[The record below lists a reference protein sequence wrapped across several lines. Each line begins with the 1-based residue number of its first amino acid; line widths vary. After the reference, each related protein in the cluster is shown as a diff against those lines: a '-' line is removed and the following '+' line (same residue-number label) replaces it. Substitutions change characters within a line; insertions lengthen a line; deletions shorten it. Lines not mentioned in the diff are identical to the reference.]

1 MKNLSI
7 GDYNLESIL
16 KLIEEKSLLYV
27 PKLLLG
33 GLILWIGMRVI
44 KKLITL
50 LSNLLKKSG
59 FDDTIR
65 PFLVSM
71 MNFVLKGALI
81 LIVASILGVNL
92 SSLVA
97 LLAAVG
103 FAIGMALQGSLGNF
117 ASGILILTLK
127 PYRSGDWIQIED
139 KFGKVEEIG
148 IFSTNIVSPGNKTLI
163 IPNSKITD
171 GVVTNYTKKGMV
183 RLEINVT
190 MPYAE
195 SFPRVKEI
203 IEKAIV
209 DVDNILHEPKTEI
222 GIENFDSH
230 SIDVSVR
237 PYVHPEFFWQ
247 VTFDTHEA
255 IKKAFSDHKIQV
267 AYSEGIEL
275 GAIGN

>member
-1 MKNLSI
+1 MKDINLQKV
-7 GDYNLESIL
+7 LLFVQE
-16 KLIEEKSLLYV
+16 KAIEYV

-33 GLILWIGMRVI
+33 GLILWVGM
-44 KKLITL
+44 KLINKL
-50 LSNLLKKSG
+50 VLFLEKILLKAG

-71 MNFVLKGALI
+71 LTFVLKGAL
-81 LIVASILGVNL
+81 LLVVASILGVDL

-127 PYRSGDWIQIED
+127 PYKAGDWIQVEE

-148 IFSTNIVSPGNKTLI
+148 IFSTTIVSPGNKTLI

-171 GVVTNYTKKGMV
+171 GVVSNYSKKGMV
-183 RLEINVT
+183 RLEVNVT

-195 SFPRVKEI
+195 SFPRIKGI
-203 IEKAIV
+203 IQKSIKSV
-209 DVDNILHEPKTEI
+209 PNILPEPVTEI
-222 GIENFDSH
+222 GIETFDSH
-230 SIDVSVR
+230 SIELTVR
-237 PYVHPEFFWQ
+237 PYVHPENFWQ

-255 IKKAFSDHKIQV
+255 IKKAFSENNIQV

-275 GAIGN
+275 GKIGD

>member
-1 MKNLSI
+1 MKSIDVQKIINLI
-7 GDYNLESIL
+7 QQKAI
-16 KLIEEKSLLYV
+16 IYV

-33 GLILWIGMRVI
+33 GLILWLGM
-44 KKLITL
+44 KLIKRL
-50 LSNLLKKSG
+50 VIVLAKVMEKAG

-65 PFLVSM
+65 PFLISM
-71 MNFVLKGALI
+71 INFVLKGALLLTI
-81 LIVASILGVNL
+81 ASILGVNL

-127 PYRSGDWIQIED
+127 PYKSGDWIQVEE

-148 IFSTNIVSPGNKTLI
+148 IFSTNIVSPGHKTLI

-171 GVVTNYTKKGMV
+171 GVVTNFSKKGMV
-183 RLEINVT
+183 RLEISAT

-195 SFPRVKEI
+195 SFPRVKKI
-203 IEKAIV
+203 IQNAIAKV
-209 DVDNILHEPKTEI
+209 DHILEEPTTEI

-230 SIDVSVR
+230 SIELSIR
-237 PYVHPEFFWQ
+237 PYVHPEDFWQ

-267 AYSEGIEL
+267 AYSEGVEL
-275 GAIGN
+275 GSIGE

>member
-1 MKNLSI
+1 MENI
-7 GDYNLESIL
+7 DIENII
-16 KLIEEKSLLYV
+16 KLIQEKAIIYI

-33 GLILWIGMRVI
+33 GIILWIGM
-44 KKLITL
+44 KLIKRL
-50 LSNLLKKSG
+50 VSFLAKMMEKAG

-65 PFLVSM
+65 PFLISM
-71 MNFVLKGALI
+71 ISFVLKGAL
-81 LIVASILGVNL
+81 LLTVASIFGVDL

-97 LLAAVG
+97 LLAAIG

-127 PYRSGDWIQIED
+127 PYKSGDWIQVEE

-171 GVVTNYTKKGMV
+171 GVVTNYSKKGMV
-183 RLEINVT
+183 RLEISTT

-195 SFPRVKEI
+195 SFPRVKDI
-203 IEKAIV
+203 IKNAIANV
-209 DVDNILHEPKTEI
+209 ENILAEPETEI

-230 SIDVSVR
+230 SIELSIR
-237 PYVHPEFFWQ
+237 PYVHPEDFWQ

-267 AYSEGIEL
+267 AYSEGVEL
-275 GAIGN
+275 GSIGQ

>member
-1 MKNLSI
+1 MKDINI
-7 GDYNLESIL
+7 ESIL
-16 KLIEEKSLLYV
+16 RLIQEKAILYV

-33 GLILWIGMRVI
+33 GLILWIGM
-44 KKLITL
+44 KLINKL
-50 LSNLLKKSG
+50 VSFLEKILKKAG

-71 MNFVLKGALI
+71 LNFVFKGAL
-81 LIVASILGVNL
+81 LLVVASILGVDL

-127 PYRSGDWIQIED
+127 PYKSGDWIQVEE
-139 KFGKVEEIG
+139 KFGKVDEIG
-148 IFSTNIVSPGNKTLI
+148 IFSTTMTSPGNKTLI

-171 GVVTNYTKKGMV
+171 GVVTNYSKRGVV

-195 SFPRVKEI
+195 SFPRVKSI
-203 IEKAIV
+203 IEKALINV
-209 DVDNILHEPKTEI
+209 PNILNEPATEI

-230 SIDVSVR
+230 NVEITVR
-237 PYVHPEFFWQ
+237 PYVNPEFFWQ

-255 IKKAFSDHKIQV
+255 IKKAFSDNKIQV

-275 GAIGN
+275 GSIGS

>member
-1 MKNLSI
+1 MKTI
-7 GDYNLESIL
+7 DFDEIL
-16 KLIEEKSLLYV
+16 KLIQEKAIVYV

-33 GLILWIGMRVI
+33 GLILWIGM
-44 KKLITL
+44 KLANRLINF
-50 LSNLLKKSG
+50 LSKILEKAG

-71 MNFVLKGALI
+71 LSFILKGALL

-97 LLAAVG
+97 LLAAIG

-127 PYRSGDWIQIED
+127 PYKSGDWIQVEE

-148 IFSTNIVSPGNKTLI
+148 IFSTTIVSPGHKTLI
-163 IPNSKITD
+163 IPNAKITD
-171 GVVTNYTKKGMV
+171 GVVTNYSKKGMV

-195 SFPRVKEI
+195 SFPKVKEI
-203 IEKAIV
+203 IKTALANV
-209 DVDNILHEPKTEI
+209 NNILTEPETEI
-222 GIENFDSH
+222 GIETFDSH
-230 SIDVSVR
+230 SIELTIR
-237 PYVHPEFFWQ
+237 PYVHPEDFWQ
-247 VTFDTHEA
+247 VTFDTHETV
-255 IKKAFSDHKIQV
+255 KKAFSDHKIQV
-267 AYSEGIEL
+267 AYSEGVEL
-275 GAIGN
+275 GSIGE

>member
-1 MKNLSI
+1 MDDINAEKILSLI
-7 GDYNLESIL
+7 QEKAIL
-16 KLIEEKSLLYV
+16 YI

-33 GLILWIGMRVI
+33 GLIIWIGM
-44 KKLITL
+44 KLINRL
-50 LSNLLKKSG
+50 VDFSSKMLEKAG
-59 FDDTIR
+59 FDNTIR

-71 MNFVLKGALI
+71 INFVLKGALL

-127 PYRSGDWIQIED
+127 PYKSEDWIQVDE

-148 IFSTNIVSPGNKTLI
+148 IFSTTMISPGNKTLI

-171 GVVTNYTKKGMV
+171 GIVTNYSKKGMV
-183 RLEINVT
+183 RIEINIS
-190 MPYAE
+190 MPYSE

-203 IEKAIV
+203 IEKAIINIP
-209 DVDNILHEPKTEI
+209 NILAEPKTEI
-222 GIENFDSH
+222 GIQNFDSH
-230 SIDVSVR
+230 NIELTIR
-237 PYVHPEFFWQ
+237 PYAHPEYFWQ

-255 IKKAFSDHKIQV
+255 IKKAFSNHKIQV

-275 GAIGN
+275 GTIGN

>member
-1 MKNLSI
+1 MI
-7 GDYNLESIL
+7 DIDIQDIL
-16 KLIEEKSLLYV
+16 IFTQKKALIYV

-33 GLILWIGMRVI
+33 GLILWVGMKIVI
-44 KKLITL
+44 KLVSLLEKVLI
-50 LSNLLKKSG
+50 KAG

-65 PFLVSM
+65 PFIVSM
-71 MNFVLKGALI
+71 INFALKGALL
-81 LIVASILGVNL
+81 LIIASILGLNL

-97 LLAAVG
+97 LLAAIG

-127 PYRSGDWIQIED
+127 PYKSGDWIQVED
-139 KFGKVEEIG
+139 KFGKVDEIG
-148 IFSTNIVSPGNKTLI
+148 IFSTIMTSPGNKTLI

-171 GVVTNYTKKGMV
+171 GVVTNYSKKGVV

-195 SFPRVKEI
+195 SFPKVKTI
-203 IEKAIV
+203 IEEVIV
-209 DVDNILHEPKTEI
+209 KVPNILKDPKPEI

-230 SIDVSVR
+230 NVDVTVR
-237 PYVHPEFFWQ
+237 PYVNPEHFWQ
-247 VTFDTHEA
+247 VTFDAHEA
-255 IKKAFSDHKIQV
+255 IKKAFSDHNIKV

-275 GAIGN
+275 GSIGN

>member
-1 MKNLSI
+1 MKSI
-7 GDYNLESIL
+7 DIQKIIS
-16 KLIEEKSLLYV
+16 LIQQKAIIYV

-33 GLILWIGMRVI
+33 GLILWLGM
-44 KKLITL
+44 KLIKRL
-50 LSNLLKKSG
+50 VIVLAKVMEKAG

-65 PFLVSM
+65 PFLISM
-71 MNFVLKGALI
+71 INFVLKGALLLTI
-81 LIVASILGVNL
+81 ASILGVNL

-127 PYRSGDWIQIED
+127 PYKSGDWIQVEE

-148 IFSTNIVSPGNKTLI
+148 IFSTNIVSPGHKTLI

-171 GVVTNYTKKGMV
+171 GVVTNFSKKGMV
-183 RLEINVT
+183 RLEISAT

-195 SFPRVKEI
+195 SFPRVKKI
-203 IEKAIV
+203 IQNAIAKV
-209 DVDNILHEPKTEI
+209 DHILEEPTTEI

-230 SIDVSVR
+230 SIELSIR
-237 PYVHPEFFWQ
+237 PYVHPEDFWQ

-267 AYSEGIEL
+267 AYSEGVEL
-275 GAIGN
+275 GSIGE

>member
-1 MKNLSI
+1 MTSISIEKILNLI
-7 GDYNLESIL
+7 QE
-16 KLIEEKSLLYV
+16 KAIEYI

-33 GLILWIGMRVI
+33 AIILWLGM
-44 KKLITL
+44 KLANRLIAFLNKT
-50 LSNLLKKSG
+50 LKKAG

-71 MNFVLKGALI
+71 FNFILKGAL
-81 LIVASILGVNL
+81 LLVTASILGVNL

-97 LLAAVG
+97 LLAAIG

-127 PYRSGDWIQIED
+127 PYKSGDWIQIED

-148 IFSTNIVSPGNKTLI
+148 IFSTTIVSPGNKTLI

-171 GVVTNYTKKGMV
+171 GVVTNFSKKGIV
-183 RLEINVT
+183 RLEISVT

-195 SFPRVKEI
+195 SFPRVRSI
-203 IEKAIV
+203 IKTSIKNI
-209 DVDNILHEPKTEI
+209 DNILEDPVTEI

-230 SIDVSVR
+230 SIEVAVR
-237 PYVHPEFFWQ
+237 PYVHPENFWQ

-275 GAIGN
+275 GAIGS

>member
-1 MKNLSI
+1 MENFNIEHFLALVQKNAVQ
-7 GDYNLESIL
+7 
-16 KLIEEKSLLYV
+16 YV
-27 PKLLLG
+27 PKLLLAAV
-33 GLILWIGMRVI
+33 ILWVGM
-44 KKLITL
+44 KLIAKL
-50 LSNLLKKSG
+50 VKFLSKVLEKAG
-59 FDDTIR
+59 FDNTIR

-71 MNFVLKGALI
+71 LNFILKGAL
-81 LIVASILGVNL
+81 LLVCASILGVNL

-127 PYRSGDWIQIED
+127 PYKSGDWIQVDD

-148 IFSTNIVSPGNKTLI
+148 IFSTTIISPGNKTLI

-171 GVVTNYTKKGMV
+171 DVVTNYSKKGMV
-183 RLEINVT
+183 RLEISVT

-195 SFPRVKEI
+195 SFPRVKGI
-203 IEKAIV
+203 ITKSLLSV
-209 DVDNILHEPKTEI
+209 SNILPEPKTEI
-222 GIENFDSH
+222 GIETFDSH
-230 SIDVSVR
+230 SVELTIR
-237 PYVHPEFFWQ
+237 PYVHPEDFWQ

-255 IKKAFSDHKIQV
+255 VKKAFSDNSIKV

-275 GAIGN
+275 GSIGN

>member
-1 MKNLSI
+1 MNAIDFNKILNLI
-7 GDYNLESIL
+7 QEKAIL
-16 KLIEEKSLLYV
+16 YI

-33 GLILWIGMRVI
+33 GIILWIGM
-44 KKLITL
+44 KLAHRL
-50 LSNLLKKSG
+50 VNFLAKVLEKAG

-71 MNFVLKGALI
+71 LSFILKGALL

-97 LLAAVG
+97 LLAAIG

-127 PYRSGDWIQIED
+127 PYKSGDWIQVEE

-148 IFSTNIVSPGNKTLI
+148 IFSTSIVSPGNKTLI
-163 IPNSKITD
+163 IPNAKITD
-171 GVVTNYTKKGMV
+171 GVVTNYSKKGMV

-195 SFPRVKEI
+195 SFPRVKNI
-203 IEKAIV
+203 ITTALTSV
-209 DVDNILHEPKTEI
+209 NNILPEPKTEI
-222 GIENFDSH
+222 GIETFDSH
-230 SIDVSVR
+230 SIELTIR
-237 PYVHPEFFWQ
+237 PYVHPENFWQ
-247 VTFDTHEA
+247 VTFDTHET
-255 IKKAFSDHKIQV
+255 IKKAFSDHNIQV
-267 AYSEGIEL
+267 AYSEGVEL
-275 GAIGN
+275 GNIGE

>member
-1 MKNLSI
+1 MTTINFEKILS
-7 GDYNLESIL
+7 
-16 KLIEEKSLLYV
+16 LIQNKAIEYI

-33 GLILWIGMRVI
+33 ILILWLGMKLVNKLVI
-44 KKLITL
+44 F
-50 LSNLLKKSG
+50 LSKTLKKAG

-71 MNFVLKGALI
+71 FNFILKGALL
-81 LIVASILGVNL
+81 LIIASILGVNL

-97 LLAAVG
+97 LLAAIG

-127 PYRSGDWIQIED
+127 PYKSGDWIQVED

-148 IFSTNIVSPGNKTLI
+148 IFSTTIVSPGNKTLI

-171 GVVTNYTKKGMV
+171 GVVTNFSKKGIV
-183 RLEINVT
+183 RLEITVT

-195 SFPRVKEI
+195 SFPRVRSI
-203 IEKAIV
+203 IKNSIKNIE
-209 DVDNILHEPKTEI
+209 NILEDPITEI

-230 SIDVSVR
+230 SIQVAVR
-237 PYVHPEFFWQ
+237 PYVHPENFWQ

-275 GAIGN
+275 GAIGS

>member
-1 MKNLSI
+1 MKNIDIQNIIS
-7 GDYNLESIL
+7 
-16 KLIEEKSLLYV
+16 LIQQKAIIYV

-33 GLILWIGMRVI
+33 GLILWLGM
-44 KKLITL
+44 KLIKRL
-50 LSNLLKKSG
+50 VVVLAKVMEKAG

-65 PFLVSM
+65 PFLISM
-71 MNFVLKGALI
+71 INFVLKGALLLTI
-81 LIVASILGVNL
+81 ASILGVNL

-127 PYRSGDWIQIED
+127 PYKSGDWIQVEE

-148 IFSTNIVSPGNKTLI
+148 IFSTNIVSPGHKTLI

-171 GVVTNYTKKGMV
+171 GVVTNFSKKGMV
-183 RLEINVT
+183 RLEINAT

-195 SFPRVKEI
+195 SFPRVKKI
-203 IEKAIV
+203 IQNAIAKI
-209 DVDNILHEPKTEI
+209 DNILEEPTTEI

-230 SIDVSVR
+230 SIELSIR
-237 PYVHPEFFWQ
+237 PYVHPEDFWQ
-247 VTFDTHEA
+247 VTFDTHEV

-267 AYSEGIEL
+267 AYSEGVEL
-275 GAIGN
+275 GSIGE

>member
-1 MKNLSI
+1 MT
-7 GDYNLESIL
+7 DYNLENIL
-16 KLIEEKSLLYV
+16 SLVKNKAFTYV
-27 PKLLLG
+27 PKLFLG
-33 GLILWIGMRVI
+33 GIILWVGMQVI
-44 KKLITL
+44 KRLVSFLDKILI
-50 LSNLLKKSG
+50 KYG

-71 MNFVLKGALI
+71 LNFVLKGAL
-81 LIVASILGVNL
+81 LLVVASLLGVNL
-92 SSLVA
+92 SGLVA
-97 LLAAVG
+97 LVAAIG

-127 PYRSGDWIQIED
+127 PYKSGDWIQIED

-148 IFSTNIVSPGNKTLI
+148 IFSTVIVSPGNKTLI

-195 SFPRVKEI
+195 SFPRVKDI
-203 IEKAIV
+203 IYQAIAS
-209 DVDNILHEPKTEI
+209 VDNILEEPKTEI

-230 SIDVSVR
+230 NIDISVR

-247 VTFDTHEA
+247 VTFDTHEV

-275 GAIGN
+275 GKIGS

>member
-1 MKNLSI
+1 MEDFDFDKYLA
-7 GDYNLESIL
+7 
-16 KLIEEKSLLYV
+16 LIQEKAIIYI
-27 PKLLLG
+27 PKLLLA
-33 GLILWIGMRVI
+33 GLILWVGM
-44 KKLITL
+44 KLINKLVTF
-50 LSNLLKKSG
+50 LSKVLEKAG

-71 MNFVLKGALI
+71 LNFVFKGTL
-81 LIVASILGVNL
+81 LLVCASILGVNL

-127 PYRSGDWIQIED
+127 PYRSGEWIQVDD

-148 IFSTNIVSPGNKTLI
+148 IFSTTIISPGNKTLI

-171 GVVTNYTKKGMV
+171 DVVTNYSKKGMV

-195 SFPRVKEI
+195 SFPRVKDI
-203 IEKAIV
+203 IKNAIKT
-209 DVDNILHEPKTEI
+209 VDNILAEPEVEI
-222 GIENFDSH
+222 GIETFDSH
-230 SIDVSVR
+230 SIELTVR
-237 PYVHPEFFWQ
+237 PYVHPEDFWQ
-247 VTFDTHEA
+247 VTFDAHEA
-255 IKKAFSDHKIQV
+255 IKKSFSDNSIKV

-275 GAIGN
+275 GNIGS

>member
-1 MKNLSI
+1 MKDINIQNILNLI
-7 GDYNLESIL
+7 Q
-16 KLIEEKSLLYV
+16 EKAIIYV

-33 GLILWIGMRVI
+33 GAILWIGMKVI
-44 KKLITL
+44 SKLIAFL
-50 LSNLLKKSG
+50 ERVLVKAG

-71 MNFVLKGALI
+71 LNFVLKGAL
-81 LIVASILGVNL
+81 LLVVASILGVDL

-127 PYRSGDWIQIED
+127 PYKSGDWIQIED
-139 KFGKVEEIG
+139 KFGRVDEIG
-148 IFSTNIVSPGNKTLI
+148 IFSTSMTSPGNKTLI

-171 GVVTNYTKKGMV
+171 GVVTNYSKKGVV

-195 SFPRVKEI
+195 SFPRVKQI
-203 IEKAIV
+203 IEEAIQNV
-209 DVDNILHEPKTEI
+209 PNTLSDPKPEI

-230 SIDVSVR
+230 NVDITVR
-237 PYVHPEFFWQ
+237 PYVNPEHFWQ
-247 VTFDTHEA
+247 VTFDVHEA
-255 IKKAFSDHKIQV
+255 IKKSFSDNNIKV

-275 GAIGN
+275 GSIGS

>member
-1 MKNLSI
+1 MEDFDFDKYLA
-7 GDYNLESIL
+7 
-16 KLIEEKSLLYV
+16 LIQEKAIIYI
-27 PKLLLG
+27 PKLLLA
-33 GLILWIGMRVI
+33 GLILWVGM
-44 KKLITL
+44 KLINKLVTF
-50 LSNLLKKSG
+50 LSKVLEKAG

-71 MNFVLKGALI
+71 LNFVFKGAL
-81 LIVASILGVNL
+81 LLVCASILGVNL

-127 PYRSGDWIQIED
+127 PYRSGEWIQVDD

-148 IFSTNIVSPGNKTLI
+148 IFSTTIISPGNKTLI

-171 GVVTNYTKKGMV
+171 DVVTNYSKKGMV

-195 SFPRVKEI
+195 SFPRVKDI
-203 IEKAIV
+203 IKSAIKT
-209 DVDNILHEPKTEI
+209 VDNILAEPEVEI
-222 GIENFDSH
+222 GIETFDSH
-230 SIDVSVR
+230 SIELTVR
-237 PYVHPEFFWQ
+237 PYVHPEDFWQ
-247 VTFDTHEA
+247 VTFDAHEA
-255 IKKAFSDHKIQV
+255 IKKSFSDNSIKV

-275 GAIGN
+275 GNIGS

>member
-1 MKNLSI
+1 MENIDFNK
-7 GDYNLESIL
+7 YVT
-16 KLIEEKSLLYV
+16 LIQEKAIVYV
-27 PKLLLG
+27 PKLVLAG
-33 GLILWIGMRVI
+33 IILWVGMKI
-44 KKLITL
+44 ANKLIEL
-50 LSNLLKKSG
+50 VSKVLEKAG

-71 MNFVLKGALI
+71 INFILKGAI
-81 LIVASILGVNL
+81 LLTCASILGVNL

-127 PYRSGDWIQIED
+127 PYKSGDWIQVDD

-148 IFSTNIVSPGNKTLI
+148 IFSTTIVSPGNKSLI
-163 IPNSKITD
+163 IPNAKITD
-171 GVVTNYTKKGMV
+171 DVVTNFSKKGMV

-195 SFPRVKEI
+195 SFPRVKNI
-203 IEKAIV
+203 IKEAIKPV
-209 DVDNILHEPKTEI
+209 ENILPEPQPEI
-222 GIENFDSH
+222 GIDTFDSH
-230 SIDVSVR
+230 SIELIVR
-237 PYVHPEFFWQ
+237 PYVHPEHFWQ

-255 IKKAFSDHKIQV
+255 IKKAFSDNKIQV

-275 GAIGN
+275 GSIGN

>member
-1 MKNLSI
+1 MKDINIENILSLIQEKAIYYVPILFI
-7 GDYNLESIL
+7 GGLTLWVGMKIIT
-16 KLIEEKSLLYV
+16 KLISFIEKA
-27 PKLLLG
+27 
-33 GLILWIGMRVI
+33 LI
-44 KKLITL
+44 KA
-50 LSNLLKKSG
+50 G
-59 FDDTIR
+59 FDNTIR

-71 MNFVLKGALI
+71 LNFILKGALL

-127 PYRSGDWIQIED
+127 PYKSGDWIQIDD
-139 KFGKVEEIG
+139 KFGKVDEIG
-148 IFSTNIVSPGNKTLI
+148 IFSTTMTSPGNKTLI

-171 GVVTNYTKKGMV
+171 GVVTNYSKKGIV

-195 SFPRVKEI
+195 SFPRVKSI
-203 IEKAIV
+203 IEKAIENV
-209 DVDNILHEPKTEI
+209 PNTLNDPKPEI

-230 SIDVSVR
+230 NLDIAVR
-237 PYVHPEFFWQ
+237 PYVNPEHFWQ
-247 VTFDTHEA
+247 VTFDVHEA
-255 IKKAFSDHKIQV
+255 IKKAFSDNHIKV

-275 GAIGN
+275 GSIGN

>member
-1 MKNLSI
+1 MGDINIQNILNLI
-7 GDYNLESIL
+7 Q
-16 KLIEEKSLLYV
+16 EKAIIYV

-33 GLILWIGMRVI
+33 GVILWVGMKVI
-44 KKLITL
+44 SKVVSFLEKVLM
-50 LSNLLKKSG
+50 KAG

-71 MNFVLKGALI
+71 LNFVLKGAL
-81 LIVASILGVNL
+81 LLVVASILGVDL

-127 PYRSGDWIQIED
+127 PYKSGDWIQIDD
-139 KFGKVEEIG
+139 KFGKVDEIG
-148 IFSTNIVSPGNKTLI
+148 IFSTSMTSPGNKTLI

-171 GVVTNYTKKGMV
+171 GVVTNYSKKGVV

-195 SFPRVKEI
+195 SFPRVKTI
-203 IEKAIV
+203 IEEAIKSV
-209 DVDNILHEPKTEI
+209 PNTLQDPKPEI

-230 SIDVSVR
+230 NVDITVR
-237 PYVHPEFFWQ
+237 PYVNPEHFWQ

-255 IKKAFSDHKIQV
+255 IKKSFSDNDIKV

-275 GAIGN
+275 GKIGN

>member
-1 MKNLSI
+1 MKDINI
-7 GDYNLESIL
+7 QNIL
-16 KLIEEKSLLYV
+16 TLIQEKAIVYV

-33 GLILWIGMRVI
+33 GLILWIGM
-44 KKLITL
+44 KLISKL
-50 LSNLLKKSG
+50 ILFLEKVLAKAG

-71 MNFVLKGALI
+71 LNFVFKGALL
-81 LIVASILGVNL
+81 LIIASILGVDL

-127 PYRSGDWIQIED
+127 PYKSKDWIQVDD

-148 IFSTNIVSPGNKTLI
+148 IFSTIITSPGNKTLI
-163 IPNSKITD
+163 IPNAKITD
-171 GVVTNYTKKGMV
+171 DVVTNYSKKGMV

-203 IEKAIV
+203 IQKAILPV
-209 DVDNILHEPKTEI
+209 KNILHEPKTEI
-222 GIENFDSH
+222 GIETFDSH
-230 SIDVSVR
+230 SIELTVR
-237 PYVHPEFFWQ
+237 PYVHPEHFWQ

-255 IKKAFSDHKIQV
+255 IKKAFSDNKIQV

-275 GAIGN
+275 GSIGN

>member
-1 MKNLSI
+1 MENI
-7 GDYNLESIL
+7 NIDSIL
-16 KLIEEKSLLYV
+16 DLIQEKAIVYI

-33 GLILWIGMRVI
+33 GLILWLGM
-44 KKLITL
+44 KLIKRL
-50 LSNLLKKSG
+50 ISFLAKIMEKAG

-71 MNFVLKGALI
+71 INFVLKGALL
-81 LIVASILGVNL
+81 LIIASILGVNL

-127 PYRSGDWIQIED
+127 PYKSGDWIQVED

-148 IFSTNIVSPGNKTLI
+148 IFSTSVISPGNKTLI

-171 GVVTNYTKKGMV
+171 GVVTNYSRKGMV

-195 SFPRVKEI
+195 SFPNVKNI
-203 IEKAIV
+203 IEKAITN
-209 DVDNILHEPKTEI
+209 VDNILQEPKTEI

-230 SIDVSVR
+230 SIQLSVR
-237 PYVHPEFFWQ
+237 PYVHPEHFWQ
-247 VTFDTHEA
+247 VTFDTHEV
-255 IKKAFSDHKIQV
+255 IKKAFSDHKVQV
-267 AYSEGIEL
+267 AYSEGVEL
-275 GAIGN
+275 GSIGE

>member
-1 MKNLSI
+1 M
-7 GDYNLESIL
+7 GDIDIQKYLT
-16 KLIEEKSLLYV
+16 LIQDKAIIYV
-27 PKLLLG
+27 PKLLLAG
-33 GLILWIGMRVI
+33 AILWIGM
-44 KKLITL
+44 KLANKLITFVSKVL
-50 LSNLLKKSG
+50 EKAG

-71 MNFVLKGALI
+71 INFVVKGAII
-81 LIVASILGVNL
+81 LVCASILGVNL

-127 PYRSGDWIQIED
+127 PYRSGDWIQVDD
-139 KFGKVEEIG
+139 KFGKVDEIG
-148 IFSTNIVSPGNKTLI
+148 IFSTIITSPGNKTLI
-163 IPNSKITD
+163 IPNAKITD
-171 GVVTNYTKKGMV
+171 DVVTNYSKKGMV

-203 IEKAIV
+203 IKKAIHPV
-209 DVDNILHEPKTEI
+209 KNIMHEPETEI
-222 GIENFDSH
+222 GIETFDSH
-230 SIDVSVR
+230 SIELTVR
-237 PYVHPEFFWQ
+237 PYVHPEHFWQ
-247 VTFDTHEA
+247 VTFDAHEA
-255 IKKAFSDHKIQV
+255 IKKAFSDNKIQV

-275 GAIGN
+275 GSIGS